1 MPKIKQNNT
10 IGIRIVLTLQDEEN
24 WNATHSFSGR
34 IWGDIRYFM
43 YAMHITFDKI
53 CE

>member
-1 MPKIKQNNT
+1 MKKTGMQLIALVE
-10 IGIRIVLTLQDEEN
+10 GY
-24 WNATHSFSGR
+24 
-34 IWGDIRYFM
+34 GDIRYFM